1 MELCFLIGCQV
12 GIQLVFQLQLVGLV
26 GGVERVVLR
35 AQLVRL
41 LLAFER
47 LLSSE
52 LISLFREVMLL
63 CVSLSLLFRSERVA
77 ETDLYSC
84 SAVLSACSAGS
95 SFSLDSLVLLKAY
108 IPAELPAST
117 VTAHTA
123 AMSFIRRGFKV
134 SFFILCTFLSAV
146 RGLYSI
152 IKDKISNLIIT

>member
-77 ETDLYSC
+77 
-84 SAVLSACSAGS
+84 V
-95 SFSLDSLVLLKAY
+95 
-108 IPAELPAST
+108 
-117 VTAHTA
+117 
-123 AMSFIRRGFKV
+123 
-134 SFFILCTFLSAV
+134 
-146 RGLYSI
+146 
-152 IKDKISNLIIT
+152 